1 MSNLTSTLVGQS
13 VTIVM
18 GDPWDLGES
27 ISWKPLHC
35 VVLREGVRPASGFG
49 PAREA
54 ILLRLKE
61 PFTFDDVRYEY
72 LQGSP
77 RYVGSSLGDLR
88 KDGTEVH
95 CGFAQIPPD
104 RLDEQP
110 PLDLSWWRGGGGLIG
125 ALSLD

>member
-1 MSNLTSTLVGQS
+1 MSKLTPTLVGRS

-27 ISWKPLHC
+27 ISWRPLHC
-35 VVLREGVRPASGFG
+35 TVVREGVRPGSGFG
-49 PAREA
+49 RPRKA

-61 PFTFDDVRYEY
+61 PFTFDGVRYEY

-77 RYVGSSLGDLR
+77 RYVGSSLADLW
-88 KDGTEVH
+88 KDGTEVD
-95 CGFAQIPPD
+95 CGFKRIPLD
-104 RLDEQP
+104 RLDVQP